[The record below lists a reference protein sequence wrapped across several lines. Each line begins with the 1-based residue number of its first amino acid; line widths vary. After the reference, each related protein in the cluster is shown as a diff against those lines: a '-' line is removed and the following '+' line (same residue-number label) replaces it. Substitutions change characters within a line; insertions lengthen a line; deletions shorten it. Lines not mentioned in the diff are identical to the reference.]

1 MLDQGCLLNCA
12 VGASLAFELHPVSLM
27 NLHVAS
33 EVNLRGQDLYADLAS
48 ASLDILLRCDLVLQL
63 LMGLQCARRFVGST
77 TFSNLADKITCFRFM
92 AVNIFLIVIH
102 F

>member
-1 MLDQGCLLNCA
+1 MLDQGCLLNSA

-63 LMGLQCARRFVGST
+63 LMSLQCARRFVGLT
-77 TFSNLADKITCFRFM
+77 TFLADKITCFRFM